1 MNGADLDGHLNL
13 YELSDLQPALASTGS
28 SKLFQIFFAT
38 FKSMKKVKLKVKIGN
53 FVAFFFKRNVFTKHA
68 MQLTKG
74 MQFLTRMKTIRC
86 KIRQIR

>member
-38 FKSMKKVKLKVKIGN
+38 FKSMKKVKLKVKIGI
-53 FVAFFFKRNVFTKHA
+53 FVAFFLEKCFYKARNATYKGHA
-68 MQLTKG
+68 I
-74 MQFLTRMKTIRC
+74 FD
-86 KIRQIR
+86 